1 MKPIATEENSN
12 TAMIQMDFSENF
24 TCLYQDEV
32 ASAHTKT
39 NSVTLFT
46 VSERICMVIV
56 SDNKHRDKK
65 TVVSCL
71 LF

>member
-24 TCLYQDEV
+24 TCLDQDEV
-32 ASAHTKT
+32 VSAHTKT

-46 VSERICMVIV
+46 VPERISMEIV
-56 SDNKHRDKK
+56 SDNKHRDKG